1 MEQKRK
7 SLLVILVLVLG
18 LSGSAFAGDIDWD
31 GGLSGASS
39 DWTIAANWDPD
50 GVPTLS
56 DFALIGNPVVTQPVI
71 VSGQAVSAQRVVV
84 GMVNQGCTLDVLTGG
99 SVTSDTVNFTVGRS
113 GGGGTLNVNGG
124 SVISNSGFVLGNY
137 AKASS
142 GIVNMTTGT
151 MVVHA
156 SSTALEAQYWLKM
169 LVIGDG
175 GYGEFNMF
183 GGAVTVDQDMAIT
196 FPRDLSSTGLGD
208 SGHLNMTGGTMDI
221 GGDILLTYDDKGFSL
236 PGDIQLDGGTI
247 TANDLIMTSVGSM
260 NVSGDGMMILAGDD
274 RGVING
280 YIADGLITGAA
291 CTYDSANNETT
302 IAVPEPA
309 TMVLLGLGGL
319 LSLRRRRTN

>member
-18 LSGSAFAGDIDWD
+18 LSGSAFAGDVFWD
-31 GGLSGASS
+31 GSESSTWTDGNNWDTGSVPGLS
-39 DWTIAANWDPD
+39 DY
-50 GVPTLS
+50 
-56 DFALIGNPVVTQPVI
+56 ALIGNPGVTQPVI
-71 VSGQAVSAQRVVV
+71 VSGDDVSAQRVVV
-84 GMVNQGCTLDVLTGG
+84 GMSNQGCTLDVTGG
-99 SVTSDTVNFTVGRS
+99 SVTSDTVNFTIGRS
-113 GGGGTLNVNGG
+113 GGGGTLNISAG

-142 GIVNMTTGT
+142 GIVNMTAGT
-151 MVVHA
+151 LTVNA
-156 SSTALEAQYWLKM
+156 NPNAAQPPATWQWWLEV

-175 GYGEFNMF
+175 GYGEFNMD
-183 GGAVTVDQDMAIT
+183 GGAVTVDDDMYIT
-196 FPRDLSSTGLGD
+196 YPRRINEVLGD

>member
-18 LSGSAFAGDIDWD
+18 LSGSAFAGDILWD
-31 GGLSGASS
+31 GSESS
-39 DWTIAANWDPD
+39 SWTNPLNWI
-50 GVPTLS
+50 GNAVPTS
-56 DFALIGNPVVTQPVI
+56 TDFGMIGDPTVTQPVI
-71 VSGQAVSAQRVVV
+71 VSGDTALAQRVVV
-84 GMVNQGCTLDVLTGG
+84 GMGGQGCTLDVTGG
-99 SVTSDTVNFTVGRS
+99 SITSDTVNFTVGRS

-124 SVISNSGFVLGNY
+124 SAISNSGFVLGNY

-196 FPRDLSSTGLGD
+196 FPRNLSGTLGD

-221 GGDILLTYDDKGFSL
+221 GGDILLTYDHEGFSL

-247 TANDLIMTSVGSM
+247 TASNLIMTSVGSM
-260 NVSGDGMMILAGDD
+260 NVTGDGMMILAGDD
-274 RGVING
+274 TLAIQG
-280 YIADGLITGAA
+280 YIDDGLITGAV
-291 CTYDSANNETT
+291 CYLDGANTI

-319 LSLRRRRTN
+319 LSFRRRRTN